1 MRVQPSY
8 VIPCLPPADI
18 DFQTTEILIALI
30 DAHRYLAELKGCAD
44 SIPNQTILINTLALQ
59 EAKASS
65 EVESYVTTQDEL
77 FQADLHISEW
87 ISPAAKEV
95 SRYREALMHGFEKMR
110 AQQGILSNAT
120 LIDLFQLLK
129 GSNEGFRQH
138 SGTVLKNEKT
148 GSTLFVPP
156 QDGAEIH
163 KHMRAL
169 ENFINT
175 DEPGELDSLIKMAI
189 IHHQFESIHPFS
201 DGNGRIGRILCVLY
215 LVHSGLLNTPVLYL
229 SRYINQYK
237 SDYYRLL
244 QAVRDTAGHALSNA
258 EAWRAWVVYL
268 IRGVAQTA
276 KQTVWQVNAMREL
289 MAQTKQRMRNEV
301 PKLYSQDLLNNLFRH
316 PYTRIEFVQRDL
328 NITRQTAARYLREL
342 VKVGLLQ
349 EHSQGKH
356 LYFINQPLVQ
366 LLLQGEQEC

>member
-30 DAHRYLAELKGCAD
+30 DAHRSLAELKGCAD

-148 GSTLFVPP
+148 GSTIFVPP

-163 KHMRAL
+163 AHMRAL

-342 VKVGLLQ
+342 VKVGSLQ

>member
-129 GSNEGFRQH
+129 GSDEGFRQH

-189 IHHQFESIHPFS
+189 IHHQFENIHPFS

-229 SRYINQYK
+229 SRYINQYQ
-237 SDYYRLL
+237 S
-244 QAVRDTAGHALSNA
+244 
-258 EAWRAWVVYL
+258 
-268 IRGVAQTA
+268 I
-276 KQTVWQVNAMREL
+276 
-289 MAQTKQRMRNEV
+289 
-301 PKLYSQDLLNNLFRH
+301 
-316 PYTRIEFVQRDL
+316 
-328 NITRQTAARYLREL
+328 
-342 VKVGLLQ
+342 
-349 EHSQGKH
+349 
-356 LYFINQPLVQ
+356 
-366 LLLQGEQEC
+366 

>member
-8 VIPCLPPADI
+8 VIPCLPPTDI

-95 SRYREALMHGFEKMR
+95 FRYREALMHGFEKMR

-138 SGTVLKNEKT
+138 SGTVLKTKK
-148 GSTLFVPP
+148 PAQP
-156 QDGAEIH
+156 
-163 KHMRAL
+163 
-169 ENFINT
+169 
-175 DEPGELDSLIKMAI
+175 
-189 IHHQFESIHPFS
+189 
-201 DGNGRIGRILCVLY
+201 
-215 LVHSGLLNTPVLYL
+215 YL
-229 SRYINQYK
+229 SRRKMVLKYTSTCAHSKTLSIRMNPA
-237 SDYYRLL
+237 SWIRLSKWPSSITNL
-244 QAVRDTAGHALSNA
+244 KAF
-258 EAWRAWVVYL
+258 
-268 IRGVAQTA
+268 IRSQTA
-276 KQTVWQVNAMREL
+276 MAEL
-289 MAQTKQRMRNEV
+289 A
-301 PKLYSQDLLNNLFRH
+301 
-316 PYTRIEFVQRDL
+316 EFY
-328 NITRQTAARYLREL
+328 AC
-342 VKVGLLQ
+342 
-349 EHSQGKH
+349 
-356 LYFINQPLVQ
+356 FIWYIAD
-366 LLLQGEQEC
+366 C

>member
-148 GSTLFVPP
+148 GSTIFVPP

-163 KHMRAL
+163 AHMRAL

-244 QAVRDTAGHALSNA
+244 QAVRDTAGHALNNA

-356 LYFINQPLVQ
+356 LYFINQAFVQ